1 MAHLEVEDGRR
12 IYFEHHA
19 GTKQPVVLVHA
30 WGLTAHSW
38 DTVAPALAADG
49 HEVVLLDS
57 RACGRSD
64 KDFADVSIAA
74 MGADVARLCEH
85 LGLQRPVVNGW
96 SLGGAIA
103 VDAVARLG
111 SAAGGLVLTGGAT
124 PRYTAAP
131 DWPHGGTPDD
141 VEAVLAGAAADRA
154 TTFKGV
160 SQAVC
165 AVPVS
170 SDVVDWMWGMFL
182 ENGPR
187 ADDSLRDLATLD
199 QRKTIS
205 TIDVPVLVLHGTS
218 DGFVAFSGAEAAIE
232 LYPDAR
238 LVRFDGVG
246 HAPHIE
252 DRETYLAEVRAF
264 LSSTGG
270 QTGR

>member
-1 MAHLEVEDGRR
+1 VGHLEVEDGRS

-19 GTKQPVVLVHA
+19 GTRQPVVLVHG
-30 WGLTAHSW
+30 WGVTARAW
-38 DTVAPALAADG
+38 DTVAPVLRAAG
-49 HEVVLLDS
+49 HEVVLLDQ
-57 RACGRSD
+57 RCCGRSD
-64 KDFADVSIAA
+64 NDFADVSIAA
-74 MGADVARLCEH
+74 LGSDVARLCEH
-85 LGLQRPVVNGW
+85 LGLQRPVINGW
-96 SLGGAIA
+96 SLGGAVA

-111 SAAGGLVLTGGAT
+111 SAAAGLVLTSGAT

-131 DWPHGGTPDD
+131 DWPHGGTADD

-170 SDVVDWMWGMFL
+170 TEVIDWMWGMFM
-182 ENGPR
+182 EMGPR
-187 ADDSLRDLATLD
+187 GDESIRDLAALD

-205 TIDVPVLVLHGTS
+205 TLDLPVLLLHGRN
-218 DGFVAFSGAEAAIE
+218 DGFVAFSGVEAAVD

-238 LVRFDGVG
+238 LVPFDASG

-252 DRETYLAEVRAF
+252 EREAYLAELTAF
-264 LSSTGG
+264 LET
-270 QTGR
+270 TGR

>member
-19 GTKQPVVLVHA
+19 GEKQPVVLVHG
-30 WGLTAHSW
+30 WGVTARAW
-38 DTVAPALAADG
+38 DTIAPALRADG

-57 RACGRSD
+57 RTHGRSD
-64 KDFADVSIAA
+64 NDFVDVSIAA
-74 MGADVARLCEH
+74 MGSDVARLCEH

-96 SLGGAIA
+96 SLGGAVA

-111 SAAGGLVLTGGAT
+111 ANAGGLVLTGGAT

-131 DWPHGGTPDD
+131 DWPHGGTVDD

-160 SQAVC
+160 AQAVC

-170 SDVVDWMWGMFL
+170 TEVIDWMWGMFM
-182 ENGPR
+182 EMGPR
-187 ADDSLRDLATLD
+187 GDEAIRDLAGLD

-205 TIDVPVLVLHGTS
+205 TLEVPVLLLHGRN
-218 DGFVAFSGAEAAIE
+218 DGFVAFSGAEAAVD

-238 LVRFDGVG
+238 LVPFDASG
-246 HAPHIE
+246 HAPHLE
-252 DRETYLAEVRAF
+252 ERDAYLAELRTF
-264 LSSTGG
+264 LASTG
-270 QTGR
+270 R

>member
-1 MAHLEVEDGRR
+1 MGHLEVEDGRR

-19 GTKQPVVLVHA
+19 GTGQPVVLVHA

-38 DTVAPALAADG
+38 DTVAPALRADG

-74 MGADVARLCEH
+74 MGSDVARLCEH

-160 SQAVC
+160 AQAVC

-199 QRKTIS
+199 QRKTIG
-205 TIDVPVLVLHGTS
+205 TLDVPVLVLHGRS
-218 DGFVAFSGAEAAIE
+218 DGFVAFSGVEAAID

-238 LVRFDGVG
+238 LVPFDGVG
-246 HAPHIE
+246 HAPHLE
-252 DRETYLAEVRAF
+252 DRETYLAELRSF
-264 LSSTGG
+264 LSSTGE

>member
-1 MAHLEVEDGRR
+1 MGHLEVEDGRR

-19 GTKQPVVLVHA
+19 GARQPVVLVHG
-30 WGLTAHSW
+30 WGVTARSW
-38 DTVAPALAADG
+38 DTVAPALRADG
-49 HEVVLLDS
+49 HEVVLLDL

-64 KDFADVSIAA
+64 KDFVDVSIAA

-96 SLGGAIA
+96 SLGGAVA

-124 PRYTAAP
+124 PRYTSAS

-160 SQAVC
+160 AQAVC

-170 SDVVDWMWGMFL
+170 SDLVDWMWGMFL
-182 ENGPR
+182 EMGPR
-187 ADDSLRDLATLD
+187 GDDSIRDLASLD
-199 QRKTIS
+199 QRKTIG
-205 TIDVPVLVLHGTS
+205 TLEVPVLILHGRN
-218 DGFVAFSGAEAAIE
+218 DGFVAFSGAEAAVD

-238 LVRFDGVG
+238 LVPFDASG
-246 HAPHIE
+246 HAPHLE
-252 DRETYLAEVRAF
+252 ERDAYLAELRTF
-264 LSSTGG
+264 LSSTGD
-270 QTGR
+270 QTGQ